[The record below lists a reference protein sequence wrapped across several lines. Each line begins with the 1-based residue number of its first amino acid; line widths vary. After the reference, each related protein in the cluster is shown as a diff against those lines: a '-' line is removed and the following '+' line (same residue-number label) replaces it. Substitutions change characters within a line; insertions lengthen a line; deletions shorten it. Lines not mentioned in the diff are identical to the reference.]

1 MNRVLFVDDE
11 PQILNALK
19 RGLMDEPFESLF
31 ATSGEMALKML
42 AENEIGVLVT
52 DMRMPGMNG
61 LELLKRV
68 KEPYPDLVKIVLSG
82 YTQLPQVLATVNQG
96 DIFKFITKPWD
107 LDGEFRQVILE
118 AVDYHVYRA
127 AVRKAQQTL
136 ERKNASFQ
144 NILKTYDDRLLSLR
158 DELVL
163 ARELTRKWCGVVGGE
178 LTASEA
184 DGAPRGEIF
193 GRYSRLLT
201 EALDTLP
208 SQSRRFSM
216 NQLAEELKRR
226 AGKKLPEL
234 EILLPE
240 AAGFSVKGRFELLVF
255 ALSSL
260 SELLVKPG
268 GSGAV
273 LSLEGRA
280 EEGRSLAGATLVIPL
295 PLLKLGP
302 ETVQMV
308 SWLREWLVQSGG
320 TLALQESGDGRAL
333 TVLLPF
339 ED

>member
-19 RGLMDEPFESLF
+19 RGLLDEPYESLF
-31 ATSGEMALKML
+31 ATSGEMALKLL
-42 AENEIGVLVT
+42 AENEIAVLVT

-68 KEPYPDLVKIVLSG
+68 REPYPDLVKIVLSG

-107 LDGEFRQVILE
+107 LDGDFRQVILE

-144 NILKTYDDRLLSLR
+144 NILKTYDDKLLSLR
-158 DELVL
+158 EELVL
-163 ARELTRKWCGVVGGE
+163 ARELTRKWCGVVGGG
-178 LTASEA
+178 LLAAEA
-184 DGAPRGEIF
+184 DGDRRGEVF
-193 GRYSRLLT
+193 TRYSRLLT

-226 AGKKLPEL
+226 IGKTLPGL

-240 AAGFSVKGRFELLVF
+240 AAGFSAKGRFELL
-255 ALSSL
+255 AYLLGSL
-260 SELLVKPG
+260 SELLVKPDG
-268 GSGAV
+268 AGAV
-273 LSLEGRA
+273 LALQGQPEA
-280 EEGRSLAGATLVIPL
+280 GRSLAGATLEIPL
-295 PLLKLGP
+295 PLLRLGP

-308 SWLREWLVQSGG
+308 SWLREWLVQCGG
-320 TLALQESGDGRAL
+320 TLTLQESGDGRAV
-333 TVLLPF
+333 TVLPPF
-339 ED
+339 EE